1 MKYFF
6 AIIMLIIG
14 IKATPQSTIHVYS
27 ENSSINVIEEIPLKK
42 QFLDSLFYT
51 GNVVFKDG
59 SVSSAPLNYN
69 LVLNEISF
77 IDSES
82 KLMALDITSNIV
94 YISYHNRLFIPYNK
108 TVIEQIQ
115 SYDGDVSLFVK
126 RTTKVKESSVTGPY
140 GIKMDPSQVY
150 KLIPKPVAGRSLN
163 SFEFIND
170 IEVDVSM
177 ETSYYIKSMGKIH
190 KISRIKDIKKL
201 FPEKNDTILNYINE
215 QKLNI
220 SNAEDLKK
228 LIAFCTDTK
237 IEK

>member
-1 MKYFF
+1 MKYLF
-6 AIIMLIIG
+6 IVVVLSISLNVLS
-14 IKATPQSTIHVYS
+14 QSSIHVYS
-27 ENSSINVIEEIPLKK
+27 ENSTINVVEEIPLKK
-42 QFLDSLFYT
+42 QFLDSVFYQ

-77 IDSES
+77 IDGES

-94 YISYHNRLFIPYNK
+94 YISYHNRLFIPFNK
-108 TVIEQIQ
+108 SVIEQIQ

-126 RTTKVKESSVTGPY
+126 RTTKIKESSVTGPY

-170 IEVDVSM
+170 IEVDVTM
-177 ETSYYIKSMGKIH
+177 ETSYYIKSKGKIN
-190 KISRIKDIKKL
+190 KISRVKDISKL
-201 FPEKNDTILNYINE
+201 FPNKKESMLNYINE

-220 SNAEDLKK
+220 SNAEDLIK
-228 LIAFCTDTK
+228 LIAYCTDNN
-237 IEK
+237 IVR